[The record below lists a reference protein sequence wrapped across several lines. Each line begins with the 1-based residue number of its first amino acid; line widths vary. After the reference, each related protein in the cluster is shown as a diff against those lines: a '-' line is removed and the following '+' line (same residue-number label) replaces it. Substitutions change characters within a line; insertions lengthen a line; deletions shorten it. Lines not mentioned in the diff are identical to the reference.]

1 MSVNIYPKKISI
13 AKNLLVCL
21 AVLFNL
27 TGCEIAERNEDPV
40 FRSTPITGSSE
51 VALNSNPVNTES
63 NDSITLSSTSTNIS
77 TNTNTSTS
85 GTASV
90 SVSNTVNAP
99 PAPTVNIS
107 ASPSNLPYDGS
118 TTLSWSSDNTSNCTA
133 SGDWS
138 GSKVVSGS
146 QAISA
151 LTTNSSFSLSCS
163 GPGGSVSDSVSI
175 TVAAPPVPAP
185 TLSFLANLG
194 TISQNGSTTLS
205 WNATDVTSCTAT
217 GDWSGS
223 KGASG
228 SETID
233 SITTNSQFTLT
244 CNGLGGTVSD
254 AIDVTVVQSNNGTAL
269 LTWTPP
275 TENTDNSA
283 LTDLAGYKI
292 YYGTSTGSYDDTIT
306 ISNPGLTSYLV
317 ENLASSDW
325 YFVMTSLNASG
336 IESSYSIEVTKT
348 IN

>member
-1 MSVNIYPKKISI
+1 MSVNIYIKSISI
-13 AKNLLVCL
+13 AKNLLICL

-27 TGCEIAERNEDPV
+27 SGCEIAERTEDPV

-51 VALNSNPVNTES
+51 VALNSNPASIES
-63 NDSITLSSTSTNIS
+63 NDSIVLSSTSTSSN
-77 TNTNTSTS
+77 TNTNTS
-85 GTASV
+85 GTTSV
-90 SVSNTVNAP
+90 SVSTTVNAP

-107 ASPSNLPYDGS
+107 ASPSSLPYDGS
-118 TTLSWSSDNTSNCTA
+118 TTLNWSSDNTSDCTA

-146 QAISA
+146 QTISA
-151 LTTNSSFSLSCS
+151 LTTNSSFSLFCS

-175 TVAAPPVPAP
+175 TVAAPPVPTP
-185 TLSFLANLG
+185 TLSFSTNLV
-194 TISQNGSTTLS
+194 TVSQNGSTTLS
-205 WNATDVTSCTAT
+205 WNTTDVTSCTAT

-223 KGASG
+223 KSASG
-228 SETID
+228 SETIN

-244 CNGLGGTVSD
+244 CSGMGGTVND
-254 AIDVTVVQSNNGTAL
+254 TIDVAVVQSNNGTAL
-269 LTWTPP
+269 LSWTPP

-292 YYGTSTGSYDDTIT
+292 YYGTSSGSYDDTIT

-325 YFVMTSLNASG
+325 YFVMTSVNSSG